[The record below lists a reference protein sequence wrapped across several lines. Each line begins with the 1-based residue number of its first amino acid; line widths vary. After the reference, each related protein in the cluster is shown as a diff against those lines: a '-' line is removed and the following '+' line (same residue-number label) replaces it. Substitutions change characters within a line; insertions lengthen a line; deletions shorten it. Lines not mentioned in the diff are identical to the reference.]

1 MKNIILLSHYHIISQ
16 QFQSLHNFFTIFN
29 TSISLYFYPIPTIF
43 ITSKLILILKS
54 LKNLIHQYI
63 SYEIIFTIS
72 IENNFTLILKIDL
85 SIYLFLLSSPTAIND
100 SNSWKLTRCR
110 QNKAGSLIRWLVLYP
125 WKEVS
130 GIDDARPTAHGHPL
144 A

>member
-1 MKNIILLSHYHIISQ
+1 MKNIIFYYHIIISFHNNFNLFTTSSQ
-16 QFQSLHNFFTIFN
+16 YLIHQFH
-29 TSISLYFYPIPTIF
+29 FYPIPTIF